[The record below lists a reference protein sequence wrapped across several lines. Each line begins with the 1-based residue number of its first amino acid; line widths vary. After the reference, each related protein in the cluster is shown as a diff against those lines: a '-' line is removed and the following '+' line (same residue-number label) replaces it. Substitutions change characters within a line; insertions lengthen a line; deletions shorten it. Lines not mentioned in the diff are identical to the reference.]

1 SELKYRYTVTVG
13 GMSCKNCAARIEN
26 AFDRQGIYA
35 QADFK
40 NGTAEIYSQSPV
52 AEFNIRQTIVGL
64 GYSVERTEENEL

>member
-13 GMSCKNCAARIEN
+13 GMSCKNCAARIGN

-40 NGTAEIYSQSPV
+40 NGIAEIYSQSPV
-52 AEFNIRQTIVGL
+52 AEFGDLKKFLCGSYEQKK
-64 GYSVERTEENEL
+64 